1 MAASASAMAAVSS
14 AAASPVLSQAL
25 PQKPPEAHPL
35 LSLLPRCRGMEELR
49 AVHGGFIKSGGLR
62 DHGARFSL
70 GKLVEFCAL
79 SPAGDL
85 SYAVLLLES
94 AGPEPDQFLWNTVIR
109 GYSLNGSPAE
119 AISFFARML
128 RAGAL
133 PNSHTFPS
141 LLKACAAMAAAGQGR
156 QAHAQALK
164 LGLAGDAF
172 VHTSLINMYARSG
185 ELRDARRVFD
195 AGCLRDAVSFTAMI
209 KGCLL
214 WGELATARQLFDRMP
229 NKDVV
234 AWNAMI
240 SGFAR
245 SGHPE
250 EALQV
255 FREMMVE
262 AKVEPNESTMVSALS
277 ACAQSGS
284 AEVGTWIHRW
294 TADRGMRSSLR
305 LTNALIDMY
314 SKCGN
319 LALAR
324 DLFDGSPDR
333 NRLSWN
339 VMIGGYSRTGC
350 YREALALFRQMQL
363 SNEEPN
369 DVTFLSVL
377 PACAHLGALDI
388 GRWIHSYVQRRMGE
402 SGAVDGGLRCAT
414 TAALFTS
421 LIDMYA
427 KCGSIEFAEQV
438 FDDASSH
445 RSLSCWNA
453 LIAGLALHGRA
464 EEALGYFGRMIE
476 EGFRPDDI
484 TFVGVLSACCHAGLV
499 ETGQFYFDSMIKD
512 YRISPKV
519 QHYGCMVGLLGRAGL
534 LEEAWSLIGEMDV
547 EPDGAIWSSLL
558 GACCVRGH
566 VELAESAASRLIELE
581 PDDASVYVLLSNA
594 YASAGRWDDALRA
607 RAFIDHRSLKRAPG
621 SSSIE
626 VGNVVHEFIVGDK
639 LHAESREIY
648 RMLEIL
654 AKGLRLAGHF
664 THPSP
669 TDERT

>member
-1 MAASASAMAAVSS
+1 MAAVSS
-14 AAASPVLSQAL
+14 AATSPFLSQAL
-25 PQKPPEAHPL
+25 PQKPAEAHPL
-35 LSLLPRCRGMEELR
+35 LSLLPRCRGVEDLR
-49 AVHGGFIKSGGLR
+49 AVHAGVIKSGALR
-62 DHGARFSL
+62 DHGACFSL

-79 SPAGDL
+79 SPVGDL

-94 AGPEPDQFLWNTVIR
+94 AGPEPHQFLWNTIIR
-109 GYSLNGSPAE
+109 GYSLSRSPAE
-119 AISFFARML
+119 AVSFYVRML
-128 RAGAL
+128 LAGAL

-141 LLKACAAMAAAGQGR
+141 LFKACAAMAAAWQGR

-185 ELRDARRVFD
+185 ELLDARRVFD
-195 AGCLRDAVSFTAMI
+195 AGCLRDAVSFTALI
-209 KGCLL
+209 KGYLL
-214 WGELATARQLFDRMP
+214 WGELASARQMFDRMP
-229 NKDVV
+229 KKDVI
-234 AWNAMI
+234 AWNAI
-240 SGFAR
+240 IAGFSQ

-250 EALQV
+250 EALRR
-255 FREMMVE
+255 FREMME
-262 AKVEPNESTMVSALS
+262 AKVEPNESTMLSVLS

-314 SKCGN
+314 SKCGD
-319 LALAR
+319 LVLAR
-324 DLFDGSPDR
+324 ELFDGTPSRDR
-333 NRLSWN
+333 ISWN
-339 VMIGGYSRTGC
+339 VMIGGYSRTSC

-363 SNEEPN
+363 SEEPN
-369 DVTFLSVL
+369 EVTFLNVL

-388 GRWIHSYVQRRMGE
+388 GKWIHSYIKRRMAE
-402 SGAVDGGLRCAT
+402 SGAMDDGLRDAT

-427 KCGSIEFAEQV
+427 KCGSIEAAQQV
-438 FDDASSH
+438 FDGLSY

-464 EEALGYFGRMIE
+464 EEALRYFERMIG

-499 ETGQFYFDSMIKD
+499 EMGRFYFDSMIKD
-512 YRISPKV
+512 YSISPKV
-519 QHYGCMVGLLGRAGL
+519 HHYGCMVGILGRAGL
-534 LEEAWSLIGEMDV
+534 LEEAWSLIGEMEV

-581 PDDASVYVLLSNA
+581 PDNASVYVLLSNA

-607 RAFIDHRSLKRAPG
+607 RAIINDRSLKRAPG

-639 LHAESREIY
+639 SHAESREIY
-648 RMLEIL
+648 QMLEIL
-654 AKGLRLAGHF
+654 AKSLSLAWHF
-664 THPSP
+664 TRPSLVNEQTEESP
-669 TDERT
+669 SSWG